1 MIENILSHFKVCPTY
16 SLSFTFSLSFSI
28 FRWWRWKQKTEVF
41 IKRKTKWSPPSR
53 FTGIPDRFC
62 SIWRGT
68 TWWYQNKDISCSRL
82 EFIVF
87 AYLIS
92 NLKGNTTSV
101 FGHLKDQ
108 ITYSFID
115 MTILT
120 FNASFICFV
129 DYELFIYSLLWRYTF
144 ISLTKISF

>member
-1 MIENILSHFKVCPTY
+1 M
-16 SLSFTFSLSFSI
+16 
-28 FRWWRWKQKTEVF
+28 
-41 IKRKTKWSPPSR
+41 
-53 FTGIPDRFC
+53 G
-62 SIWRGT
+62 
-68 TWWYQNKDISCSRL
+68 
-82 EFIVF
+82 
-87 AYLIS
+87 IS

-108 ITYSFID
+108 IAYSFID

-144 ISLTKISF
+144 ISLTKISFQRYYRKNKCFAFSSCIQYLFIVLFKKKSYIMSAYMNFSVVVKIANIFETNYIKPNLTLLSFKN